1 MDMDTNTLPIN
12 TVSIVFLFLSIDLAI
27 KRIGF
32 IGERVGEGA
41 IQLPLIHHVQHFK

>member
-1 MDMDTNTLPIN
+1 MDMDMDTNTLP
-12 TVSIVFLFLSIDLAI
+12 VSIVFLFLSIDLAI